1 MGYRG
6 GKTIAKAKDA
16 VRLGGR
22 LETGL
27 KVGGRSLAV
36 IGAGISYTE
45 YHEHDDVTTSVLKAG
60 IETSGA
66 VCRSVLGCWSLWLGQ
81 LRGGIR
87 AVRSRWRLHR
97 VQGGRWATNHYVR
110 QITATAGKIDDFGHW
125 VGGLF

>member
-1 MGYRG
+1 MWATAEGRP
-6 GKTIAKAKDA
+6 IAKAQNA

-27 KVGGRSLAV
+27 KVGDVAV
-36 IGAGISYTE
+36 IGAAISYTE

-60 IETSGA
+60 IETGGA
-66 VCRSVLGCWSLWLGQ
+66 VAGASLAAGACGLVSFGAASA
-81 LRGGIR
+81 LCAAGGGYIG
-87 AVRSRWRLHR
+87 SK
-97 VQGGRWATNHYVR
+97 GGRWATNHYVR